1 LLIGFEKLLL
11 QSDCRL
17 CSFLPNIEEWYRAGL
32 SVFIDLH
39 HKEGGSGSL
48 KDWCDADRPLPCDQA
63 VHSCSWGRFMQERKM
78 ASDQRDTSA
87 MGAFAGPLG
96 MFTPVMDYMID
107 AAQRGVLFCDVMRQ
121 RGNQYR
127 ERLAETVPHV
137 LDYEVEL
144 VVDGRTLDR
153 PVNYALARVIPP
165 AGIEFDSKRRP
176 FVVVDPR
183 AGHGP
188 GIGGFKADS
197 EIGVAFKAG
206 HPCYFIGFLPEPMP
220 GQTIEDIARA
230 EAVFLEKV
238 IALHPEADG
247 KPCVIGNC
255 QAGWA
260 VMMLAAI
267 RPELFGPII
276 VAGSPLS
283 YWAGVRGK
291 FPMRYSGGLL
301 GGSWLTALTGDLGH
315 GKFDGA
321 WLVQNF
327 ENQNPANTLWSKP
340 YNLYSKIDTEAPRY
354 LGFEKWWGGHVN
366 LNAEEIQFIVDELF
380 IGNNLAAGR
389 IQTSNGTSIDLRN
402 IRSPIVVFC
411 SKGDNITPPQ
421 QALGWILDLYENVD
435 EIRSCGQTIV
445 YTIHETI
452 GHLGIFVSGGVAK
465 KEHGEFSS
473 NIDLIDTLPP
483 GLYEAVLENKAGDT
497 ANPDLVTGNWVM
509 RCEARTLDDIRAL
522 GGNDAADERRFAT
535 AARVSEINLSLYR
548 TFAQPMVRAMV
559 NSPMAEWMQQLHPL
573 RLQYEFFSN
582 ANPLMAPVATLAE
595 QVRKDRKPSEA
606 NNPFVAM
613 QENASR
619 QIVAGL
625 DAWRDMTEALAER
638 TFLTI
643 YGLPSLQAAVGLDP
657 AATRPLRQAAKS
669 PLHQELLQKRIA
681 ELKSRIPIGG
691 LREAV
696 IRGLLY
702 AGMTRAAIDE
712 RGFEL
717 TRRIR
722 QAHGDI
728 PLSDFKALV
737 REQFNMLLIDQEGA
751 LRAIPAMLPSD
762 AEERRKAFDLI
773 KQVLGARGEMSPE
786 DEKRMSEVARLFD
799 VDDKRSGNQI
809 PFRRTRKELQNR
821 AS

>member
-1 LLIGFEKLLL
+1 
-11 QSDCRL
+11 
-17 CSFLPNIEEWYRAGL
+17 
-32 SVFIDLH
+32 
-39 HKEGGSGSL
+39 
-48 KDWCDADRPLPCDQA
+48 
-63 VHSCSWGRFMQERKM
+63 
-78 ASDQRDTSA
+78 
-87 MGAFAGPLG
+87 
-96 MFTPVMDYMID
+96 MFTPVMNYMID

-153 PVNYALARVIPP
+153 PVNYALARVTPP
-165 AGIEFDSKRRP
+165 AGIEFDPKRRP

-238 IALHPEADG
+238 IALHPETDG

-380 IGNNLAAGR
+380 IGNNFAAGR

-421 QALGWILDLYENVD
+421 QALGWIIDLYENVD

-657 AATRPLRQAAKS
+657 AATRPLRQAAKN

-751 LRAIPAMLPSD
+751 LRAIPTMLPSD

-799 VDDKRSGNQI
+799 VDDKRSGDQI